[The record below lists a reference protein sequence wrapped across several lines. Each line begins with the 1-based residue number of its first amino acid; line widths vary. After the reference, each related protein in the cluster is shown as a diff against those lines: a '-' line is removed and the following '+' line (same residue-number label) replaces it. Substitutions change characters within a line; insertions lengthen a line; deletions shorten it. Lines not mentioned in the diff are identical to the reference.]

1 MSALSTC
8 AISWA
13 LSRVGEMCIIF
24 VD

>member
-1 MSALSTC
+1 LNALSTC

-13 LSRVGEMCIIF
+13 LSCVGEMCIIF